1 MFILYCES
9 HTVQLLKNYFDKTN
23 SEYQYQF
30 PLGSLDLIKQ
40 KNHYYCVYLKQIS
53 LNGFKVINTELLLW
67 HY

>member
-30 PLGSLDLIKQ
+30 PLGSLDFLKQ
-40 KNHYYCVYLKQIS
+40 KTITIVSIWNE
-53 LNGFKVINTELLLW
+53 FLLMVSK
-67 HY
+67 

>member
-30 PLGSLDLIKQ
+30 PLGSLDFLKQ
-40 KNHYYCVYLKQIS
+40 KTMTIVSIWNK
-53 LNGFKVINTELLLW
+53 FLLMVSK
-67 HY
+67 

>member
-40 KNHYYCVYLKQIS
+40 KTITIVSIWNK
-53 LNGFKVINTELLLW
+53 FLLMVSK
-67 HY
+67 